1 MSQQDQAGVGGGAAV
16 PAVDGPMIV
25 MVGDNSGLPG
35 IMIRWDPREMDLLR
49 EVDGGAGPEADG
61 SIVGGPV
68 VPAIEADDR
77 TGGDRPDPAASEDQ
91 HEDAPRDG
99 DGRDVPPKAVAV
111 VARRQAQAA
120 PASGCWVAVLG
131 PVVVDGWV
139 VEPDRRAVIELLC
152 FMALH
157 PGRAVPADEIRAALW
172 PGDGLGGDASGK
184 SLRNTA
190 SLLRRC
196 IGVDCFPEAERGA
209 GYRLTDD
216 VGTDWQRFEDLV
228 QASSSGGPRE
238 AETMTGAL
246 ALVRGAPFDGV
257 PSGSYGWAWSE
268 LLVSRMEVA
277 ITDAAHRLV
286 SLSTA
291 SGDLEQAE
299 WAALQGL
306 AALPY
311 DRRLWEGL
319 LDVAGAGGRQKLA
332 RAWRDA
338 QAVLGAEAADLQ
350 PLVDR
355 LVASAV
361 LR

>member
-1 MSQQDQAGVGGGAAV
+1 MNHEDHAGVGGSVAAPAVYGPLIIVQGDYQGLPSLMIGWDPGEMDLGRDADGGLGAKLDGSAGGGAGAAPVTEAGDQAGGHRSV
-16 PAVDGPMIV
+16 PAVPEDEGAPA
-25 MVGDNSGLPG
+25 
-35 IMIRWDPREMDLLR
+35 
-49 EVDGGAGPEADG
+49 AGP
-61 SIVGGPV
+61 
-68 VPAIEADDR
+68 
-77 TGGDRPDPAASEDQ
+77 
-91 HEDAPRDG
+91 
-99 DGRDVPPKAVAV
+99 GRDVPGEVVAG
-111 VARRQAQAA
+111 VARRQAHGA
-120 PASGCWVAVLG
+120 PSSGCWVAVLG
-131 PVVVDGWV
+131 PVVVDDWV
-139 VEPDRRAVIELLC
+139 VEPDRRAVTELLC
-152 FMALH
+152 FLALH

-172 PGDGLGGDASGK
+172 PGDGLGGDVSGK

-196 IGVDCFPEAERGA
+196 IGADRFPEAERGA

-216 VGTDWQRFEDLV
+216 VVTDWQRCEDLV
-228 QASSSGGPRE
+228 QASSAGGPRE
-238 AETMTGAL
+238 AETLTDAL

-286 SLSTA
+286 SLSSA

-311 DRRLWEGL
+311 DRRLWGGL
-319 LDVAGAGGRQKLA
+319 LSVAAAGGRQKLA

-338 QAVLGAEAADLQ
+338 QAVLGAEAEDLQ
-350 PLVDR
+350 PMVDR
-355 LVASAV
+355 LVASAA